1 MIVVDASAL
10 LAILES
16 EAEADEFI
24 RRIKADDHPMISA
37 VGVLEAGMVMR
48 GRQGP
53 DGIADVMALVKVMK
67 LEVVAF
73 DADLAT
79 AALVA
84 FDIYGKG
91 IHSRARLNMGD
102 CAAYALAKSRNARLL
117 FKGDD
122 FTATDIPSAVA

>member
-1 MIVVDASAL
+1 MIVVDTSAL
-10 LAILES
+10 VAILES

-24 RRIKADDHPMISA
+24 RRIKADDQPMISA

-53 DGIADVMALVKVMK
+53 DGIADVMDLVKVMK
-67 LEVVAF
+67 LEIVAF
-73 DADLAT
+73 DGELAAEAL
-79 AALVA
+79 AAFNV
-84 FDIYGKG
+84 YGKG

-102 CAAYALAKSRNARLL
+102 CAAYALAKIKGVPLL

-122 FTATDIPSAVA
+122 FAATDIVSAAA